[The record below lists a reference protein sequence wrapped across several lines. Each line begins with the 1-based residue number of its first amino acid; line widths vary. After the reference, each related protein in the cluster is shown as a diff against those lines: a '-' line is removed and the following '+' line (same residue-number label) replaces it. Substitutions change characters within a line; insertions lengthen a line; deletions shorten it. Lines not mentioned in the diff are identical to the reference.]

1 VEVIGQELR
10 RFNMGNLEDLQRS
23 FWTVFD
29 EMLDDIRDCG
39 YSIDEA
45 NDEYIT
51 ASNEDEEVVIYQ
63 GLAGRSTRYI
73 FRIERYEKN

>member
-1 VEVIGQELR
+1 MR
-10 RFNMGNLEDLQRS
+10 NLEDLQRG

-45 NDEYIT
+45 NDEYVT
-51 ASNEDEEVVIYQ
+51 ASNEVEDVVIYL
-63 GLAGRSTRYI
+63 GRGGRSWY
-73 FRIERYEKN
+73 FFKVNRYEKD